1 MKRRLTL
8 CLIILLVL
16 GICLPALADAPQ
28 YDAAIAFADVLG
40 YEDVLYDYLGVDE
53 ENNIELI
60 GLTFDD
66 VDYDTF
72 AVTVVFGKDAT
83 DVGLYA
89 FDLIVTGDNMDDLTL
104 LQAVNQLNYDYP
116 YGKFYVDPTDRTIA
130 CEMTVDLSYSSD
142 PGRTVFEGLRT
153 LVGLLYDDTV
163 SQTLL
168 SLR

>member
-8 CLIILLVL
+8 CLMILFIL
-16 GICLPALADAPQ
+16 GICLPTLADAPQ

-66 VDYDTF
+66 VGYDTF

-89 FDLIVTGDNMDDLTL
+89 FDLIVTGDNVDDLTL

-116 YGKFYVDPTDRTIA
+116 YGKFYVDPADRTIA

-153 LVGLLYDDTV
+153 LVGLLCDDTV